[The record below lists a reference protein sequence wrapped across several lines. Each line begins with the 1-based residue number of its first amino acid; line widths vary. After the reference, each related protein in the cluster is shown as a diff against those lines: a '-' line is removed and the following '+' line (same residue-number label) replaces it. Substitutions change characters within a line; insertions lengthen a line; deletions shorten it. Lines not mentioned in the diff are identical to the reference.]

1 MRRKNRQPKTSAVQE
16 TAKAADDS
24 VSPAYASVV
33 RGDNTSAVCEHM
45 SSVKENIVTEHVIN
59 DVDTN
64 NLADQQLNTEVVS
77 STSEKNVT
85 DQDLA
90 MELFTSTVQESLNID
105 ELDDIARR
113 NAVRFEENGG
123 VSFNNYDEVKF

>member
-1 MRRKNRQPKTSAVQE
+1 
-16 TAKAADDS
+16 
-24 VSPAYASVV
+24 
-33 RGDNTSAVCEHM
+33 M

-90 MELFTSTVQESLNID
+90 MELFTSTVQESLNIGTYF
-105 ELDDIARR
+105 LTH
-113 NAVRFEENGG
+113 
-123 VSFNNYDEVKF
+123 Y